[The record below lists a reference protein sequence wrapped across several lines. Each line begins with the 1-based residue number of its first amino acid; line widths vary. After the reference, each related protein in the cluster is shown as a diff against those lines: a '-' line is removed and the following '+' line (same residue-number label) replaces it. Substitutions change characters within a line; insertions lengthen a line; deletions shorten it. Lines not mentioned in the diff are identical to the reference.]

1 MFTKLVTDIAERK
14 KLRIRTP
21 NQYTSS
27 VFAFLSLVKLSL
39 ITASLSFPLRFG
51 SNATYSKK
59 ASLIFPPESNFFL
72 FLNWWWFSW

>member
-27 VFAFLSLVKLSL
+27 VFAFWEDHPYLLLLGSLLRKALGR
-39 ITASLSFPLRFG
+39 IPLNISR
-51 SNATYSKK
+51 
-59 ASLIFPPESNFFL
+59 L
-72 FLNWWWFSW
+72 FLLLLIWRRWIEAKKP